1 MMIKTSSIEQV
12 VNAIQ
17 IEQLIGKFTPLKK
30 AGANFTGLCPF
41 HDEKTGSFSVSVA
54 KDSYKCFG
62 CGVGGKSGVSF
73 IMKHQRLSWIEAIK
87 YIADFYNIQL
97 EYEEYS
103 EEKKKV
109 YEHRER
115 LFQCNELAS
124 KIYHE
129 YLMHD
134 KLSKPA
140 MEYLFTRK
148 FLFESV
154 QEFNIGFAPN
164 ESKFL
169 TRKLIEAGFLDE
181 GIELGL
187 VKTNSQTGDN
197 YDCFRNRIM
206 FPITEERNG
215 RVVGFG
221 GRTLS
226 KDKKEAKY
234 INSPENALYSKKNVL
249 YGFYESKQQIVKEKR
264 VFITEGY
271 MDVTSMHATGIN
283 TTVAS
288 CGTALTVEHVALLKK
303 FADEAI
309 VVYDSDNAGI
319 NAFKKALPIL
329 LENDFRVKFVMLPN
343 EQDPNDFC
351 YDNGENS
358 ALLIAQKAKDGITA
372 FADMIFAIVDKDDA
386 ESLNTGITALC
397 DILSHIKDKTRRNLF
412 ISKLAKQLK
421 PFGVKETDLRNVTET
436 KIEKVFEMAEEDSEQ
451 RLPEWVDSAKFFENG
466 FIQREDVGR
475 GYKVGIY
482 FRSGENQLSR
492 LTNFTV
498 NPLFQIV
505 DMNNGRRLI
514 EIWNGMKRSVVEL
527 PNRAFIDKNSF
538 EVEMVNKGNFC
549 TEPDFGQKQFKRMVA
564 WLLDRMPQVYE
575 LRTLGWQSEGFFA
588 FSNMVYGKDGTVP
601 YNEYGIVSVGDRNF
615 LSPGKSKALED
626 ERDENN
632 PYENDLYL
640 KFVQSKYTFK
650 EWAELFSRVYGK
662 HAPFGIAF
670 VFISIYK
677 DIVTKITKCPH
688 LYCHGPKGA
697 GKSAMAESIMWLFFS
712 GKNAEGKLI
721 QGYNLNPGQG
731 TPFSFFNSLGRF
743 KNLPRVYNEYDPN
756 TIEFWKKG
764 IFKSAYD
771 GEGREVGSGE
781 SGKKRKTEIQK
792 VQGTCI
798 LAGQFLDTTDDGSVL
813 SRSIPLSFSLEENTN
828 RTDEQKADWK
838 KLNEWEY
845 DGLSSIVSELLSYR
859 EHVKDNLKDAFWAI
873 QKNLSDDM
881 KAKRKKVEQRVISNY
896 SLALSITKVMSEKI
910 QIPLDYNDFYKRCF
924 DAMVYQADLLKDT
937 GVLTSF
943 WKAVE
948 YLVDTRVITE
958 EYAFKIDKRTS
969 VQVWADGKE
978 KTIELQSARQLIF
991 IRLNLIYNE
1000 YAKDQ
1005 SRSGRKNIT
1014 PEATLFDY
1022 LKDQDYFIGS
1032 AQQFRFKDKKTSCY
1046 VLDYEKVG
1054 VDLQREFDHSDLA
1067 QSKPAGGQSADFPQT
1082 VQLDAPF

>member
-1 MMIKTSSIEQV
+1 MMIKQSSIEQV
-12 VNAIQ
+12 INAIH
-17 IEQLIGKFTPLKK
+17 IEQVIGKYTALKK
-30 AGANFTGLCPF
+30 AGANYTGLCPF
-41 HDEKTGSFSVSVA
+41 HDEKSGSFTVNIA
-54 KDSYKCFG
+54 KDLYKCFG
-62 CGVGGKSGVSF
+62 CGEGGKSAVSF
-73 IMKHQRLSWIEAIK
+73 IMKKEGLSWIESIK
-87 YIADFYNIQL
+87 HLAGFYNIQL
-97 EYEEYS
+97 EYEEFS

-124 KIYHE
+124 KIYHD

-134 KLSKPA
+134 KLGKPA
-140 MEYLFTRK
+140 VEYLFNRK
-148 FLFESV
+148 FLFEAV
-154 QEFNIGFAPN
+154 TEFNIGFAPN

-169 TRKLIEAGFLDE
+169 TRKLIEAGFLAE

-187 VKTNSQTGDN
+187 VKENAQTGDN

-206 FPITEERNG
+206 FPITEDKNG

-226 KDKKEAKY
+226 KEKKEAKY

-249 YGFYESKQQIVKEKR
+249 YGFYESKQQIAREKR

-271 MDVTSMHATGIN
+271 MDVTSMHATGN
-283 TTVAS
+283 YTTVAS
-288 CGTALTVEHVALLKK
+288 CGTALTVEHVTLLKK
-303 FADEAI
+303 YADEAI

-351 YDNGENS
+351 YDNGDN
-358 ALLIAQKAKDGITA
+358 AAVLIAQKTKDGITA
-372 FADMIFAIVDKDDA
+372 FADMVFALVDKDDA

-397 DILSHIKDKTRRNLF
+397 DILSNIKDKTRRNLF
-412 ISKLAKQLK
+412 IGKLAKQLK
-421 PFGVKETDLRNVTET
+421 PFGVKESDLRNVTET
-436 KIEKVFEMAEEDSEQ
+436 KIEKVFEMAEEDGEQ
-451 RLPEWVDSAKFFENG
+451 RLPDWVDSAKFFENG
-466 FIQREDVGR
+466 FIQREELGR

-527 PNRAFIDKNSF
+527 QNRAFIDKNSF
-538 EVEMVNKGNFC
+538 EIEMINKGNFY
-549 TEPDFGQKQFKRMVA
+549 TEPDFGPKQFKRMVA
-564 WLLDRMPQVYE
+564 WMLDRMPAVYE

-588 FSNMVYGKDGTVP
+588 FSNMVFGKDGTVP
-601 YNEYGIVSVGDRNF
+601 YNEYGIVSVADRNF

-640 KFVQSKYTFK
+640 KYVQSKYTFK
-650 EWAELFSRVYGK
+650 DWAALFSRVYGK

-677 DIVTKITKCPH
+677 DLVTKITKCPH

-859 EHVKDNLKDAFWAI
+859 DHVKDNLKDAFWAI

-910 QIPLDYNDFYKRCF
+910 EIPLDYNDFYKRCF

-948 YLVDTRVITE
+948 YLVDTRVISE
-958 EYAFKIDKRTS
+958 GYAFRIEEKQS
-969 VQVWADGKE
+969 VILWKDGKE
-978 KTIELQSARQLIF
+978 ETEILPTRKKIMF
-991 IRLNLIYNE
+991 VRLNLIYNE
-1000 YAKDQ
+1000 YAKEQ

-1014 PEATLFDY
+1014 PEATLIDY
-1022 LKDQDYFIGS
+1022 LKDQEYFIG
-1032 AQQFRFKDKKTSCY
+1032 ATQQYRFKDKKTSCY
-1046 VLDYEKVG
+1046 VLDYNKIDVNLE
-1054 VDLQREFDHSDLA
+1054 REFE
-1067 QSKPAGGQSADFPQT
+1067 PAEHIPMSSSSAPGT
-1082 VQLDAPF
+1082 EIMPNTQLDAPF